1 MSAAAND
8 TLPLEAIIAAAVR
21 EALDKRLPTLA
32 SVGLVPPRYVQLHV
46 AELLTGY
53 TEKAINGKIDNGI
66 WVEGKVWRR
75 APDGRRLI
83 DLRGYEIWVEGGRPG
98 E

>member
-8 TLPLEAIIAAAVR
+8 EHPLHAVIAAAVQ
-21 EALDKRLPTLA
+21 EALNKRLPTLA
-32 SVGLVPPRYVQLHV
+32 SVGLVPPRYVQLRV

-53 TEKAINGKIDNGI
+53 TEKAMNAKIDEGI
-66 WVEGKVWRR
+66 WREGKEWRR
-75 APDGRRLI
+75 APDGRRLV
-83 DLRGYEIWVEGGRPG
+83 DLQGYERWVEGGRPG